1 MLTKTKQGYGLGP
14 YEGIPSKLNSG
25 RKITVTETR
34 AALCRLNGHTQA
46 ESAVLMHCSKSN
58 VNQMWQSIFFKTDT
72 SDALTAVV
80 KLLELGILKHLVICF
95 LILSTTL
102 GGFNPSSTDPIR
114 PPRPSVRI
122 RTRRQDCIAGLAA

>member
-1 MLTKTKQGYGLGP
+1 MITRTDIGYQLGSYLGTPTKLK
-14 YEGIPSKLNSG
+14 SG
-25 RKITVTETR
+25 RNITVTETR
-34 AALCRLNGHTQA
+34 AALCRINGLTQA
-46 ESAVLMHCSKSN
+46 KAAVLMHCSKSN